1 MFLIWWRLL
10 SLSGSEASRCF
21 NLSVESLYGETMH
34 SVRFL
39 SCQIRCLPGNCSG
52 TAREVLGQLLR
63 TSLLILLQWSW
74 IWMSIQLSKR
84 NWKRWIL
91 SNCKMTLIDTTP
103 FHFLLQWEQRNE
115 FLKLSYVILK
125 WEIQI
130 SRILW
135 EYPLGFYKRVRQ
147 NRINFTDFDILTN
160 FKFAWKTD
168 QWFYT
173 VRKPF
178 GNCSEKEERKKTQ
191 ARLEGVS
198 ETAQT

>member
-74 IWMSIQLSKR
+74 IWMAIQLSKR

-103 FHFLLQWEQRNE
+103 FHFLLQRGQRNE

-135 EYPLGFYKRVRQ
+135 EYPLGLSNGLGKIESISRILIFLRILNSHEKLINDFTLLV
-147 NRINFTDFDILTN
+147 NRSGTPL
-160 FKFAWKTD
+160 
-168 QWFYT
+168 
-173 VRKPF
+173 
-178 GNCSEKEERKKTQ
+178 KKKKKNQ

-198 ETAQT
+198 ETSQT